1 MEANL
6 FRAVRAM
13 VPSVKAVR
21 VPGPFTCYVSIE
33 QRARSAKQIEQ
44 FVAMGE
50 EVSDE
55 MRALI
60 ADQWPELLAKI
71 VPARKH

>member
-1 MEANL
+1 MENL
-6 FRAVRAM
+6 RRMFGGREL
-13 VPSVKAVR
+13 SEDELVR
-21 VPGPFTCYVSIE
+21 V
-33 QRARSAKQIEQ
+33 RKQIEQ